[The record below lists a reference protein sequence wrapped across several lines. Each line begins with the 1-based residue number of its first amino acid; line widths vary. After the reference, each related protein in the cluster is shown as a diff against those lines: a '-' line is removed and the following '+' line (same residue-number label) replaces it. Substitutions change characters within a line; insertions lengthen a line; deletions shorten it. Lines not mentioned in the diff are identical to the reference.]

1 MARKVGP
8 ARDQAID
15 VLVELLGERDAAIE
29 SPEFYERLCA
39 ALCSLTSVTRAA
51 LLLYDP
57 GYRAVRAAGTHGVSG
72 ELAARLEGTLEETPI
87 ARRALAKDDV
97 VVATGDLERHVPERF
112 AELAGVQA
120 IACVPVAAG
129 GSWLGVIFADRGG
142 EEFTLTVPER
152 RTMRT
157 LGRLAALVASV
168 ERATEQRERAHRLAD
183 RIILTREIHERVIQR
198 LFGLM
203 LVLGA
208 DGELSAPHRRRAHEE
223 VRAVMAELRGALDR
237 SLAPQER
244 ATKITLK
251 RLLRRLQLAEP
262 RLAVDWSN
270 GTKVPGRLEGLAQ
283 GILAEALRNADKHA
297 NASEIL
303 VTVENG
309 DGALS
314 LEVTNDG
321 AGDVA
326 AQSEGLGLRLAA
338 LEALQHEGV
347 VEYGPLGD
355 GRWHLRL
362 VCPLGEED
370 DG

>member
-1 MARKVGP
+1 VAAKAGP

-15 VLVELLGERDAAIE
+15 VLVELLGERDQGIE

-39 ALCSLTSVTRAA
+39 AICQLTSVTRAA

-57 GYRAVRAAGTHGVSG
+57 AYRAVRAAGTHGVSG
-72 ELAARLEGTLEETPI
+72 DLAARLEGTLDETPI
-87 ARRALAKDDV
+87 ARRALTEDDV
-97 VVATGDLERHVPERF
+97 VVASGDLADQVPERF
-112 AELAGVQA
+112 AELAGVRA

-129 GSWLGVIFADRGG
+129 GNWLGVIFADRGG
-142 EEFTLTVPER
+142 EQFSLTVADR

-168 ERATEQRERAHRLAD
+168 ERVTEQRERAHRLSD
-183 RIILTREIHERVIQR
+183 RIALTREIHERVIQR
-198 LFGLM
+198 MFGLM

-208 DGELSAPHRRRAHEE
+208 DGELPAPHRRRAHEE
-223 VRAVMAELRGALDR
+223 VREVMAELRGALDR

-244 ATKITLK
+244 ETKITLR
-251 RLLRRLQLAEP
+251 RLLRRLELAEP
-262 RLAVDWSN
+262 RLRVDWKDGN
-270 GTKVPGRLEGLAQ
+270 RVPARLEGLTQ
-283 GILAEALRNADKHA
+283 GVLTEALRNTEKHA
-297 NASEIL
+297 DAEEIL

-309 DGALS
+309 GGALS

-321 AGDVA
+321 AADVTPDR
-326 AQSEGLGLRLAA
+326 EGLGLRLAA

-362 VCPLGEED
+362 VCPIG
-370 DG
+370 DGGG